1 MLSHRLA
8 RWFHGARLGF
18 EAFFF
23 FGLNWCVSD
32 RVTLVS
38 RNIPLDGADFLRSE
52 SGPWTGET
60 PVQASSGEAREFVPA
75 APQGSAQGQGTLVA
89 LGPGG
94 RGRLPLS
101 PKLTVLLSSS
111 NTLLKNVF
119 FCKWL
124 GVFSYT
130 LFLVKHEK
138 GRMPNLVG
146 HTYIYSGGGPPQSL
160 CVCVGG
166 LSPCGTLVW
175 GHHGRGLYL
184 YSLP

>member
-1 MLSHRLA
+1 M
-8 RWFHGARLGF
+8 
-18 EAFFF
+18 
-23 FGLNWCVSD
+23 SD

-60 PVQASSGEAREFVPA
+60 PVQASSGEAREFAAA
-75 APQGSAQGQGTLVA
+75 APRGSAQGQGTRVA

-119 FCKWL
+119 FCKWM

-138 GRMPNLVG
+138 GRMPSLVG

-160 CVCVGG
+160 CGGGVVSMWHPCVG
-166 LSPCGTLVW
+166 PPRTGTLICILSLRHS
-175 GHHGRGLYL
+175 GGRLNSNWL
-184 YSLP
+184 IRAHFLC